1 MRNSSIYH
9 SDRNCRSWDDS
20 IPKETNVTS
29 TVDDWIR
36 RPKVN
41 PRARLRLF
49 CFPFSGGAASF
60 YNTWMNGLPRE
71 VELCPVQ
78 PPGRGSRF
86 REPPFTDISP
96 LVCSLSRIIR
106 AYSEI
111 PFAFFGHSVGALI
124 GFELA
129 RELRRRDGLRP
140 ARLFV
145 SGRRAP
151 HISHRGP
158 HKHKMPRSE
167 LIQTLRQYNGAPE
180 LVLKEPELME
190 IFLPILRADFSVGE
204 TYTYGD
210 DRSLDCPITAF
221 GGSHDKEASHDD
233 LMAWGE
239 HTNSEFRIKVFS
251 GEHFYLKRAQEH
263 LLREITIDLKQ
274 CLVQD

>member
-9 SDRNCRSWDDS
+9 SDLNCRSWDDS
-20 IPKETNVTS
+20 IPRETNVIS
-29 TVDDWIR
+29 KVAAWIR

-60 YNTWMNGLPRE
+60 YNTWMSDLPWE
-71 VELCPVQ
+71 IELCPVQ
-78 PPGRGSRF
+78 LPGRGGRF
-86 REPPFTDISP
+86 RETPYTDMSP
-96 LVCSLSRIIR
+96 LVYSLSGIIR
-106 AYSEI
+106 LYSDV

-129 RELRRRDGLRP
+129 RELRKRDGLGP
-140 ARLFV
+140 VHLFV

-151 HISHRGP
+151 HIPHRGP
-158 HKHKMPRSE
+158 FKHKMPGSE
-167 LIQTLRQYNGAPE
+167 LIQTLRQYNGTPE
-180 LVLKEPELME
+180 LVLKEPDLME
-190 IFLPILRADFSVGE
+190 IFLPILRSDFSVGE

-221 GGSHDKEASHDD
+221 GGSNDEETSHDD

-239 HTNSEFRIKVFS
+239 HTNADFRIKVFS
-251 GEHFYLKRAQEH
+251 GEHFYLKRAQAQ
-263 LLREITIDLKQ
+263 LLHEITVDLKK
-274 CLVQD
+274 CLMQD